1 MNEFPSCAP
10 PARRQDFKRLRKLR
24 RLIRRRMCTSR
35 GRDLNSK
42 SYLGVAKTSYPVCGW
57 GTGRENYKSSF
68 NFQPCED
75 DGTSHPTASPDGYD
89 SARDFWSLNR
99 EAVTAT
105 LLQGCTK
112 AFYTRCGRMSR
123 VFNLLCPGPSLLRV
137 RLFAMETNYGP
148 SHRTAPSLTGS
159 AGIAVSE
166 SGVAPLGFQFVRN
179 ERLQSVQGALVS
191 L

>member
-123 VFNLLCPGPSLLRV
+123 VFNLLCPGL
-137 RLFAMETNYGP
+137 
-148 SHRTAPSLTGS
+148 SLTGEIVRYGNKLWTVASYRAVPNWERRHRGVRERSCS
-159 AGIAVSE
+159 AGVP
-166 SGVAPLGFQFVRN
+166 VCPQ
-179 ERLQSVQGALVS
+179 
-191 L
+191 